1 MSLKESRQL
10 ERAYSSP
17 EIGHQRYRTLQA
29 LNLRPGDRMLD
40 AGCGPGLLCGEA
52 ARLVGERGGVLGV
65 DKNADMLT
73 LAKDRCRDLPWVDFR
88 NAFIERLAEGDGQF
102 NAVACTQVLLY
113 VDDVRGAVEEMHRVL
128 KPGGRIAI
136 VETDWRSCVMN
147 SSDFDLTETMIR
159 AWDDAVASPNLPVRL
174 GPMLRSLGFSAV
186 RVEAVPVVNAS
197 LLPDGYSSDIITV
210 FTRKAI
216 EQGRTSRAQAEAW
229 LEDLRR
235 KSRQGEYFF
244 CVNRFLFSAVK

>member
-1 MSLKESRQL
+1 
-10 ERAYSSP
+10 
-17 EIGHQRYRTLQA
+17 
-29 LNLRPGDRMLD
+29 
-40 AGCGPGLLCGEA
+40 
-52 ARLVGERGGVLGV
+52 
-65 DKNADMLT
+65 
-73 LAKDRCRDLPWVDFR
+73 
-88 NAFIERLAEGDGQF
+88 
-102 NAVACTQVLLY
+102 
-113 VDDVRGAVEEMHRVL
+113 
-128 KPGGRIAI
+128 
-136 VETDWRSCVMN
+136 MN